1 MVPPCTPAISL
12 RVHALRLLCPAAMF
26 VQRLNELTGEAEWVV
41 TSEGEGEEAVADALG
56 VRSALSALRADWQS
70 VLGRLDEPRA

>member
-1 MVPPCTPAISL
+1 
-12 RVHALRLLCPAAMF
+12 MF

-56 VRSALSALRADWQS
+56 VRSAPSALRADWQS